1 MTTAIDQLKTI
12 TDGMNLYFT
21 QLAAFFTSA
30 GNPVPSFEDFTST
43 LVYDI
48 IYTDAVNGTDKAPSF
63 VGGAL
68 TDLVHQTMAIKRE
81 FDMRTKTKSDYYADA
96 ITETGITAD
105 YYTALYGL
113 YRNYI
118 RGGAPEQGK
127 A

>member
-1 MTTAIDQLKTI
+1 MATAIDQLKMI
-12 TDGMNLYFT
+12 TDGMNSYFT

-30 GNPVPSFEDFTST
+30 GNPVPSFEDFYSL
-43 LVYDI
+43 LVYDVV
-48 IYTDAVNGTDKAPSF
+48 YTDAVNGADKAPSF

-68 TDLVHQTMAIKRE
+68 ADLVHQTMAIKRE
-81 FDMRTKTKSDYYADA
+81 FDMRAKIKSDYYADA
-96 ITETGITAD
+96 IAETGTTAD

-118 RGGAPEQGK
+118 RGAAPEQGK